1 MQTSHSNGSSEFS
14 HHDAC
19 HTCGSSDGL
28 AVYDDGHT
36 FCFVCNEWTGA
47 NNTYRS
53 QSSTRMSYLG
63 SAERLQK
70 RNISQKTC
78 ERYKIFKDG
87 DILRMY
93 YHNSSGSPIGAKVR
107 TKNKVFTYEGE
118 SDGSFFGQHLFFR
131 NSKEK
136 SVVITE
142 GELDAASVSEAL
154 GDFPAVSLPSGAAA
168 AKKAMKNN
176 YEWLQQ
182 FEKIIL
188 WFDNDEPGQKAV
200 KDAANALPPGKVFI
214 ATTDAYK
221 DASDA
226 LQANDYKAIEQAYW
240 SAKPY
245 RPDGIVDGKSLLE
258 LVTTPQTPSDHDYPF
273 QGLQHKLHGIRY
285 GELVTITAGSGIG
298 KSSFCRELAC
308 SLLQS
313 GERVGY
319 LALEESNRR
328 TALGLMSTA
337 VGKALHLGEHSHEEL
352 TEAFDASM
360 ANWNLYLFDGFGS
373 YDPDIIYNRIEY
385 LSQGLDCRIVF
396 LDHLSI
402 LLSGLE
408 GDERRM
414 IDSTMTRLRSLVE
427 RTGIALFLVSHLRR
441 STGDKN
447 HEEGARV
454 TLGQLRGS
462 AAIAQLSDSVIGL
475 ERDQQSEQV
484 GGATTVRVLKNR
496 YSGETGVACTLA
508 YNLETCKFDET
519 EPEDEFDPAV
529 DF

>member
-1 MQTSHSNGSSEFS
+1 MKHVLSVDHRMAILSIPMVTLF
-14 HHDAC
+14 ALYVI
-19 HTCGSSDGL
+19 HTNM
-28 AVYDDGHT
+28 AT
-36 FCFVCNEWTGA
+36 TIQ
-47 NNTYRS
+47 RS
-53 QSSTRMSYLG
+53 QSTTRMSYQG

-87 DILRMY
+87 DVLRMY
-93 YHNSSGSPIGAKVR
+93 YHDSSGKPIGAKVR

-118 SDGSFFGQHLFFR
+118 TDGSFFGQHLFFR

-258 LVTTPQTPSDHDYPF
+258 LVTTPNPPNDHDYPF
-273 QGLQHKLHGIRY
+273 QGLQSKLHGIRY
-285 GELVTITAGSGIG
+285 GELTTITAGSGIG
-298 KSSFCRELAC
+298 KSSFCRELAT
-308 SLLQS
+308 SLLQT

-328 TALGLMSTA
+328 TALGLMSAA
-337 VGKALHLGEHSHEEL
+337 VGKSLHLGEPSHEEL

-360 ANWNLYLFDGFGS
+360 ANWDLYLFDGFGS
-373 YDPDIIYNRIEY
+373 YDPDVIYNRIEY
-385 LSQGLDCRIVF
+385 LAQGLDCKIIF

-402 LLSGLE
+402 LLSGLD

-414 IDSTMTRLRSLVE
+414 IDATMTRLRSLVE

-475 ERDQQSEQV
+475 ETRSAIRQRWRCYDCAS
-484 GGATTVRVLKNR
+484 
-496 YSGETGVACTLA
+496 
-508 YNLETCKFDET
+508 
-519 EPEDEFDPAV
+519 P
-529 DF
+529 

>member
-1 MQTSHSNGSSEFS
+1 MHNYTPDFLLPNGIYLECKGYWEAEDRRKIKAVKQQHPEIDLRMVFQAPFNKISKKSKLHTHNGAKSTTYLGLALETSQSLGSSEFVR
-14 HHDAC
+14 HEAC
-19 HTCGSSDGL
+19 LECGSSDGNS
-28 AVYDDGHT
+28 VYSDGHT
-36 FCFVCNEWTGA
+36 FCFVCHTHKHGD
-47 NNTYRS
+47 NTYRS

-87 DILRMY
+87 DVLRMY
-93 YHNSSGSPIGAKVR
+93 YHNASGSPIGAKVR

-188 WFDNDEPGQKAV
+188 WFDNDEPGLKAA

-214 ATTDAYK
+214 ATLDAYK

-240 SAKPY
+240 SAKAY

-258 LVTTPQTPSDHDYPF
+258 LVTTPTHLTIMIIPFKDYSQNYTVF
-273 QGLQHKLHGIRY
+273 DTENLQQ
-285 GELVTITAGSGIG
+285 
-298 KSSFCRELAC
+298 
-308 SLLQS
+308 LLQGVVS
-313 GERVGY
+313 ESQASAGNLQLLY
-319 LALEESNRR
+319 SKLEN
-328 TALGLMSTA
+328 G
-337 VGKALHLGEHSHEEL
+337 
-352 TEAFDASM
+352 
-360 ANWNLYLFDGFGS
+360 
-373 YDPDIIYNRIEY
+373 
-385 LSQGLDCRIVF
+385 
-396 LDHLSI
+396 
-402 LLSGLE
+402 
-408 GDERRM
+408 
-414 IDSTMTRLRSLVE
+414 
-427 RTGIALFLVSHLRR
+427 
-441 STGDKN
+441 
-447 HEEGARV
+447 
-454 TLGQLRGS
+454 
-462 AAIAQLSDSVIGL
+462 SVIWL
-475 ERDQQSEQV
+475 
-484 GGATTVRVLKNR
+484 LKNPIDVQH
-496 YSGETGVACTLA
+496 S
-508 YNLETCKFDET
+508 D
-519 EPEDEFDPAV
+519 
-529 DF
+529 